1 MKPFIMIMA
10 ITIGTGVGW
19 GLSQSAPPD
28 EAAAERAPAAAPV
41 QSESAPAPNLLEEGP
56 PASADTTLQ
65 FESETLRQ
73 ATPAD
78 REVEE
83 LRFHQHT
90 SRERFENTDDRGE
103 VLLSFSGGNVDLV
116 LRGTNGAEA
125 PVARLD

>member
-1 MKPFIMIMA
+1 MKSFIMIMA

-28 EAAAERAPAAAPV
+28 EAAAERAPADAPV

-56 PASADTTLQ
+56 PAADTTLQ
-65 FESETLRQ
+65 FESDALRR

-78 REVEE
+78 REMEG
-83 LRFHQHT
+83 LRLHQNT
-90 SRERFENTDDRGE
+90 VRERFENTDDRGE
-103 VLLSFSGGNVDLV
+103 ALLSFSGGNVDLV
-116 LRGTNGAEA
+116 LRGTNGAEG